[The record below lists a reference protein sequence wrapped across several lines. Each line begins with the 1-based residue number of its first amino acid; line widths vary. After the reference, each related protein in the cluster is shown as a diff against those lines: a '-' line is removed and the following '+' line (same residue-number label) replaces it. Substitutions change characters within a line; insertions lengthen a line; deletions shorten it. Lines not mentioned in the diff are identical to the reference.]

1 MSENTAVFE
10 FIASR
15 RSLKPKLLT
24 EPSPTDAQFAR
35 AAQAAMRAPDH
46 GSLVPYRFV
55 RVESEDRGRLADVF
69 EAAAKRQGA
78 DADKQARSRS
88 KALKG
93 PSLVGFVFSPDTECG
108 ISLDEQFL
116 TAGAA
121 LDQFMLALSALGF
134 GGIVLSGSVLADDG
148 VQAFFCRK
156 PGENSLP
163 G

>member
-1 MSENTAVFE
+1 MHPITA
-10 FIASR
+10 
-15 RSLKPKLLT
+15 RSF
-24 EPSPTDAQFAR
+24 PTV
-35 AAQAAMRAPDH
+35 
-46 GSLVPYRFV
+46 LC
-55 RVESEDRGRLADVF
+55 GRLADVF

-156 PGENSLP
+156 PGEKLIAWVICGTPTPEAKPQDAETREAPFTVWTPTAS
-163 G
+163 